1 MCPCVSVA
9 EEVKQSTSEEEIPK
23 LDLYQADEKLHND
36 GTDDCPQPRD
46 KPPAP
51 FHKNPNDSWE
61 APDTLRTADL
71 DATHISEF
79 TVDAHL
85 MGQLLA
91 KDKHSSTAL
100 NTSVTINEP
109 HKENEFIE
117 PSMASSLNPVPSKA
131 EESSVPVKVAWG
143 LVPDSDPQS
152 ITSDI
157 VAPPNTTVADRPNV
171 LNHFF
176 PSKNTSL
183 AAAKTYIA
191 PHGEEA
197 LQLSAVVG

>member
-1 MCPCVSVA
+1 MCSHFSVA
-9 EEVKQSTSEEEIPK
+9 EEAKQSASEEEVPK
-23 LDLYQADEKLHND
+23 LDLYQAEEK

-91 KDKHSSTAL
+91 KDKLSSTVL

-109 HKENEFIE
+109 HKE
-117 PSMASSLNPVPSKA
+117 
-131 EESSVPVKVAWG
+131 
-143 LVPDSDPQS
+143 D
-152 ITSDI
+152 
-157 VAPPNTTVADRPNV
+157 
-171 LNHFF
+171 
-176 PSKNTSL
+176 
-183 AAAKTYIA
+183 
-191 PHGEEA
+191 
-197 LQLSAVVG
+197 